1 MVQIKDEG
9 SHFDVPV
16 DTLWNYIHSP
26 PDHGAAHEGS
36 RNQEMKPLTE
46 TSFILSQEENMNGQW
61 VKTTN
66 RITVFPPLGMSI
78 EVLEGPMAGSK
89 MINIYTPRGAKTGI
103 DVYGEFVSPHLP
115 ADKLET
121 AVRANLERA
130 FGQDVAG
137 LKSFVSKK

>member
-16 DTLWNYIHSP
+16 DILWKYIQAP
-26 PDHGAAHEGS
+26 QDHGAAHPGS

-46 TSFILSQEENMNGQW
+46 TSFILSQEENMNGKW
-61 VKTTN
+61 VKTSN

-89 MINIYTPRGAKTGI
+89 MINIYTPKGSKTGI
-103 DVYGEFVSPHLP
+103 DVYGEFTSPQLP
-115 ADKLET
+115 AHQLEP
-121 AVRANLERA
+121 AVHANLEMA
-130 FGQDVAG
+130 FNQDVAG
-137 LKSFVSKK
+137 LKSFTSKK